1 MWAQAR
7 SKPDRSE
14 RRPRGG
20 KTRRKCGRGAV
31 LALEQSGLPHRE
43 DGGPGHPAGSSSPFS
58 QPQGSLSS
66 AEWAP
71 PSAPFRPAP
80 GAPRSVPLLAAPPR
94 LGPSALP
101 PEDGKQLRRLIR
113 NCRGAAL
120 CEKALGSWRSAPG
133 PDGTHTLGR
142 ALCAAFLSCL
152 FPLVGTRLGDLPLRR
167 SLCPGL
173 APAELGVRR
182 RSWHGH
188 GKASAAVG
196 EAGGSGAPGKSLMQ
210 PGRQGHCPEKDV
222 NDKNGMI
229 IK

>member
-1 MWAQAR
+1 MGVGAGPEQTRPEQAPAERREDEEEVWARGSAR
-7 SKPDRSE
+7 SGAIRIATPGR
-14 RRPRGG
+14 RRPR
-20 KTRRKCGRGAV
+20 TPCR
-31 LALEQSGLPHRE
+31 LFLSLFSTTGLPELSRV
-43 DGGPGHPAGSSSPFS
+43 GPPLLLPF
-58 QPQGSLSS
+58 
-66 AEWAP
+66 
-71 PSAPFRPAP
+71 
-80 GAPRSVPLLAAPPR
+80 APRSVPLLAAPPR
-94 LGPSALP
+94 LGPSTLP
-101 PEDGKQLRRLIR
+101 PKDGKQLRRLIR

-152 FPLVGTRLGDLPLRR
+152 FPLVGTRLGDLPPRR
-167 SLCPGL
+167 SLCPAL

-182 RSWHGH
+182 RSWQGHGH